1 MNTQRLLSKARGYD
15 ALTSIFTLV
24 LGGGEAGRLE
34 AAELIRK
41 LSTEQR
47 RDLRA
52 ALQETDHLL
61 DTVILSEM
69 AERRPWKL

>member
-1 MNTQRLLSKARGYD
+1 MNTKRILEKARAYD
-15 ALTSIFTLV
+15 QLVSIFTLM

-41 LSTEQR
+41 LSTEAR

-52 ALQETDHLL
+52 VLQETDHLL
-61 DTVILSEM
+61 DDVILQEM
-69 AERRPWKL
+69 RERRPWKL

>member
-1 MNTQRLLSKARGYD
+1 MNAQRLLSKARAYD
-15 ALTSIFTLV
+15 ALISIFTLV
-24 LGGGEAGRLE
+24 LGGGESARIE

-41 LSTEQR
+41 LSTEAR

-61 DTVILSEM
+61 DDVILAEM
-69 AERRPWKL
+69 RERRPWKL